1 MLLWKLF
8 ETAVG
13 EGIDVAA
20 CLPLAE
26 HVACDGFVL
35 VVLQAFC
42 KAALS
47 AGTLLTCEFLRE
59 FFRSRLMSRNA
70 HPDGFSRD

>member
-8 ETAVG
+8 QMAVG
-13 EGIDVAA
+13 EGFDVAA

-35 VVLQAFC
+35 VVLQADAGGIVLAERAF
-42 KAALS
+42 AVGGNLFELLS
-47 AGTLLTCEFLRE
+47 
-59 FFRSRLMSRNA
+59 FRRGSLQK
-70 HPDGFSRD
+70 